1 MQKKQN
7 KHALWTNIVQFVK
20 NTKISKTIIYYEEQS
35 YQSLQACL
43 RNVA

>member
-1 MQKKQN
+1 MDKYS
-7 KHALWTNIVQFVK
+7 TIRK